1 MIFKR
6 KNKMKTKF
14 FVQGIA
20 AIALL
25 GTAFFVHA
33 ETEAVSI
40 ADKVHLA
47 VEFNAS
53 VLSADSEGVV
63 DSLTDAG
70 FNEDETKI
78 ALSYD
83 DEFWG
88 GTAALKFAN
97 ETFRIFFAEGAD
109 ALGQNPLS
117 IDELFVWIKP
127 FGEYVKF
134 TGGIFENT
142 DGVAAYTD
150 DIDDFKIMGVF
161 IVGEDGAAFSEPE
174 DMTNAALTSGLLTDA
189 VFGPVTLQFLL
200 APNYSPE
207 SASGLATDYFAAF
220 GSTSTVDAGERF
232 FRFGGRAIIDTGVG
246 TAVLMAKTFRWPI
259 AVMNAQIDLVDPTGS
274 SIPRHSGLKAEMSTF
289 GAYFDCTAVENLG
302 LSLGYTGFLPF
313 NDADDVDNVLWSGI
327 DLRLTW
333 TGIEGLSISTHNNI
347 SFANGAEKDWMYL
360 LPGGSFFNLYNAL
373 GATKE
378 LNEKLSVKAVA
389 GNVLS
394 KTESGGD
401 DKMEFDNFW
410 AEGKLIARAG
420 ENAEFSIGLRV
431 DVTKNTTSGAFGDA
445 DDTLTV
451 FSIPLG
457 IVVSF

>member
-1 MIFKR
+1 MQ
-6 KNKMKTKF
+6 TK
-14 FVQGIA
+14 VLIRGIA
-20 AIALL
+20 AVALL

-40 ADKVHLA
+40 ADKVHLGM
-47 VEFNAS
+47 EFNAS

-70 FNEDETKI
+70 FNEDETKF

-83 DEFWG
+83 DDLWG
-88 GTAALKFAN
+88 GTAAFKFAS
-97 ETFRIFFAEGAD
+97 ETFRIFFAEGAE

-127 FGEYVKF
+127 FGEYFKF

-142 DGVAAYTD
+142 DGVADYTD
-150 DIDDFKIMGVF
+150 DIDDFAMGVF
-161 IVGEDGAAFSEPE
+161 IIGEDGRPFSEPE
-174 DMTNAALTSGLLTDA
+174 DMTNAALTSGLLTGA

-200 APNYSPE
+200 APNYSPQ

-220 GSTSTVDAGERF
+220 GSSTPVDAGERF
-232 FRFGGRAIIDTGVG
+232 FRFGGRVIIDAGVG
-246 TAVLMAKTFRWPI
+246 TAVLMAKTFRWPV
-259 AVMNAQIDLVDPTGS
+259 AVMNAQIDLVNNAGS
-274 SIPRHSGLKAEMSTF
+274 TPPHHRGLKAEMTTF

-302 LSLGYTGFLPF
+302 ISLGYTGFLPF
-313 NDADDVDNVLWSGI
+313 NNTDNVDNILWSGV

-347 SFANGAEKDWMYL
+347 SFASGAEKDWMYL
-360 LPGGSFFNLYNAL
+360 LAGGSFFNLYNTL

-378 LNEKLSVKAVA
+378 LTEQFSVRAVA
-389 GNVLS
+389 GNILS
-394 KTESGGD
+394 KTAPGGD
-401 DKMEFDNFW
+401 DKINFDNFLV
-410 AEGKLIARAG
+410 EGNLIARAG
-420 ENAEFSIGLRV
+420 ENAEFSIGLKV
-431 DVTKNTTSGAFGDA
+431 DVTKNETSGVFGDA
-445 DDTLTV
+445 DDMLTV